1 MCDSETDREADAG
14 HAALMAELSSLRELL
29 VERDKQLGER
39 DERLAALTELIRD
52 LRDEIRLLKNLP
64 RRPDLKPSGLAA
76 SARGGKETPASG
88 SDRSKKG
95 GKASR
100 KGRGPRRRGPEVR
113 RREEKVVLDTV
124 PEGAERKG
132 YQAHTVRDVVF
143 YAEEVT
149 WLREVWR
156 FPDGSRHVAPLPPG
170 VATGRGQ

>member
-1 MCDSETDREADAG
+1 MSDSETDLEADASP
-14 HAALMAELSSLRELL
+14 AALMAAELTALRELL
-29 VERDKQLGER
+29 VERD
-39 DERLAALTELIRD
+39 ELIRD

-76 SARGGKETPASG
+76 SARGGEETPASG

-113 RREEKVVLDTV
+113 QREEKVVLDTV

-132 YQAHTVRDVVF
+132 YQAHTVRSVVF

-149 WLREVWR
+149 WLREVSGSFRTAAEMWR
-156 FPDGSRHVAPLPPG
+156 RFRRGWQPGAGSTDPK
-170 VATGRGQ
+170 